1 MPGVLSRVMRWCVH
15 VTVHIWD
22 VTVGMEEVWFLVVGV
37 GKMLSVVVPIFLL
50 FVLIILHGVLGRL
63 VFLF

>member
-1 MPGVLSRVMRWCVH
+1 MLSRVMRWCVR
-15 VTVHIWD
+15 VTVRIWD

-50 FVLIILHGVLGRL
+50 IVLMILHGVLGRL